1 MVGPDAF
8 WSGVAAGLGVALPL
22 GAIGILIVREGVE
35 RGIRPAAAAATAVAC
50 VDLGYATLAVV
61 VGERVATA
69 LAGSEQA
76 LQLVAAI
83 ALLAV
88 AAHGLVGLR
97 RPPAA
102 SRELPTGAVF
112 VRFVALTAVNPLTA
126 VYFVAL
132 TTGLSAH
139 LTGAGQGAAFAL
151 GVFAGSWAWQLVL
164 AALGSAAG
172 ARMSERF
179 RIGVSVLGYLIVLGY
194 GVRLVLS

>member
-1 MVGPDAF
+1 VVGPDAF

-61 VGERVATA
+61 VGERIATA
-69 LAGSEQA
+69 LAGSER
-76 LQLVAAI
+76 LIQLVGAI

-88 AAHGLVGLR
+88 AAHGLLGLR
-97 RPPAA
+97 RPPTA

-112 VRFVALTAVNPLTA
+112 GRFVALTAVNPLTA

-132 TTGLSAH
+132 TTGLADH

-151 GVFAGSWAWQLVL
+151 GVFVGSWAWQLVL
-164 AALGSAAG
+164 AVLGAAAG
-172 ARMSERF
+172 SRMSDRF
-179 RIGVSVLGYLIVLGY
+179 RIAVSVLGYLIVVAYGLRLALG
-194 GVRLVLS
+194 